1 MEQKL
6 SKKVFHICMI
16 IVIIVAILFGVGILV
31 LRYQVEGETN
41 LPFEISKITIISATD
56 GKDNKD
62 EANKWNITVN
72 QNNDVYI
79 YIEKNNNY
87 SKTEIIDNVSIDN
100 ITIDKTSEK
109 GEIHIYK
116 PTEKGTNMFENIE
129 ENKVEQIVYNGDME
143 SNIKG
148 LKISNQ
154 GGLVVLRIANN
165 NVATYISNDVEQVDY
180 SKLLQE
186 TKTTYEDLK
195 ANVNMDLTIKLTSG
209 KSFKTNLSLDI
220 PIEGI
225 VEKGTTSQEITD
237 TKDIVFKRIE
247 NN

>member
-16 IVIIVAILFGVGILV
+16 IVIIAIILFAVGFLV

-41 LPFEISKITIISATD
+41 LPFEISKISIISSID

-62 EANKWNITVN
+62 DANKWNLTVN

-79 YIEKNNNY
+79 YIDKNNNY
-87 SKTEIIDNVSIDN
+87 NKTEIIDSVIIDN
-100 ITIDKTSEK
+100 ITINKNSEK
-109 GEIHIYK
+109 GEVHIYK
-116 PTEKGTNMFENIE
+116 PTEKGTAIFENVQDNIIE
-129 ENKVEQIVYNGDME
+129 QLAYIGDME

-154 GGLVVLRIANN
+154 GGVIVVRFAND
-165 NVATYISNDVEQVDY
+165 NVSIYTSNDAEQVDY
-180 SKLLQE
+180 SKLLKE
-186 TKTTYEDLK
+186 TKITYDDLK
-195 ANVNMDLTIKLTSG
+195 ATANMDLTIKLTSG
-209 KSFKTNLSLDI
+209 KSFKANITLDI

-225 VEKGTTSQEITD
+225 IEEGTSSREITD
-237 TKDIVFKRIE
+237 TNNIVFKRIE